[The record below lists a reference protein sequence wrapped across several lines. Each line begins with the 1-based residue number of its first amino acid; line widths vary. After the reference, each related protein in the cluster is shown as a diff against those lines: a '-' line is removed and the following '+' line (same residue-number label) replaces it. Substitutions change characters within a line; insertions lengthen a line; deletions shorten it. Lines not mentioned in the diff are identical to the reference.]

1 MSQSSRVL
9 RRANAEGAVG
19 EGEKRSTAVA
29 MARRHQISF
38 KGNLLIDSVQPLPG
52 YSTDPGPHMHSQ
64 CLVNKLVDL
73 HYPCPPCFPRVLQIT
88 VMLTQVSVL
97 II

>member
-1 MSQSSRVL
+1 MMSQSSRVL

-38 KGNLLIDSVQPLPG
+38 KGNSSIDSVQPLPG

-64 CLVNKLVDL
+64 CLVNKLVESPL
-73 HYPCPPCFPRVLQIT
+73 SMPSLFPRVLQIT
-88 VMLTQVSVL
+88 VMLR
-97 II
+97 